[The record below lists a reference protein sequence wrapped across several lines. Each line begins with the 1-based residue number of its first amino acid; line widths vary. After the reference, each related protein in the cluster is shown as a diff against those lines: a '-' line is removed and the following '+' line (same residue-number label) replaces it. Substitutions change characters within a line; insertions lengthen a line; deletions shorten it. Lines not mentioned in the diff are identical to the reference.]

1 MNRHELKN
9 LGMRKCVSLLSIAW
23 PQASVHWRNGSLFHS
38 VWARVGRAIFAAGLC
53 MACIWGGWQTMAAA
67 GWIQTHR
74 MQWQQMARA
83 QVTLQAQQAL
93 QRAKF
98 KALSLTHAQKIEA
111 LLEYQS
117 QVDEL
122 ILAWPNSAF
131 RMQLIHR
138 LQQLAQ
144 TKNLHI
150 VQMKFTPLPD
160 EQGFEVGTLDF
171 SLKGSQSAT
180 FAYWQSLNQLFQN
193 GIWSQ
198 LTWRWMPTGDYSL
211 DGQIHLLWNA
221 EDAFTDTGVELQAA
235 SRVKAEKKALSLDAR
250 VLPDHSVG
258 QMRLVGAAQ
267 SLTASGWTLFWTL
280 LQSGRQV
287 SAVQAGQYLGIENRL
302 VLSLDEKGL
311 WLRDEW
317 GNSATVLPWEKVSP

>member
-1 MNRHELKN
+1 MVCL
-9 LGMRKCVSLLSIAW
+9 LGFWQVLT
-23 PQASVHWRNGSLFHS
+23 N
-38 VWARVGRAIFAAGLC
+38 AGFIQSHRLRWQL
-53 MACIWGGWQTMAAA
+53 MAMA
-67 GWIQTHR
+67 
-74 MQWQQMARA
+74 QM
-83 QVTLQAQQAL
+83 TQQAE
-93 QRAKF
+93 QAMQNAKAS
-98 KALSLTHAQKIEA
+98 ALALTHAQTNDQ
-111 LLEYQS
+111 LLEYQL
-117 QVDEL
+117 QLDEL
-122 ILAWPNSAF
+122 ILAWPNSAL
-131 RMQLIHR
+131 RTQLIHR

-144 TKNLHI
+144 AKNLQI
-150 VQMKFTPLPD
+150 VHMKFIPLTD
-160 EQGFEVGTLDF
+160 EQGFEVGALDV
-171 SLKGSQSAT
+171 SLKGTQWATSA
-180 FAYWQSLNQLFQN
+180 YLQSLNQLFQN

-302 VLSLDEKGL
+302 VHSLDDKGL